1 MLAAHWYE
9 ISPMLS
15 LGIVVVML
23 GITVVVSLL
32 AKEESSAGTPA

>member
-1 MLAAHWYE
+1 
-9 ISPMLS
+9 
-15 LGIVVVML
+15 VVML